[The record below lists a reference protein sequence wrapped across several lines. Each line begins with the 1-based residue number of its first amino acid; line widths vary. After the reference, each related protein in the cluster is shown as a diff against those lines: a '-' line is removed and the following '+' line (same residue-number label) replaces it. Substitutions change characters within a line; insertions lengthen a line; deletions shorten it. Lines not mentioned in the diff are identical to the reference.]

1 MQEARVGYAAA
12 GLLKIVVTVGVG
24 CGVQLDVDN
33 VVTRLCFWIWG
44 CDPDVVSHEELGWPQ
59 NVSKINLEQSTKDRE
74 REREIEIELEIEI
87 ERSRE
92 RRHAVSHKTC
102 FARAI
107 GSCS

>member
-74 REREIEIELEIEI
+74 RERERL
-87 ERSRE
+87 RLRLSLRLRLRDRE
-92 RRHAVSHKTC
+92 RGDTL
-102 FARAI
+102 
-107 GSCS
+107 